1 MKDYHY
7 LPVQGHSPA
16 TAVLRVVLEH
26 DGQGWLAFC
35 PELRDHGAATWCTTR
50 EAALRHIHEL
60 IEDIAAKL
68 PEHGVPIPDDVR
80 ISITTS

>member
-7 LPVQGHSPA
+7 LPVHGQSLA

-26 DGQGWLAFC
+26 DGQGWLATC
-35 PELRDHGAATWCTTR
+35 PELRHYGASTWCTTR
-50 EAALRHIHEL
+50 EAALLHIDEL

-68 PEHGVPIPDDVR
+68 RERGMPIPDDVR
-80 ISITTS
+80 ISIITS